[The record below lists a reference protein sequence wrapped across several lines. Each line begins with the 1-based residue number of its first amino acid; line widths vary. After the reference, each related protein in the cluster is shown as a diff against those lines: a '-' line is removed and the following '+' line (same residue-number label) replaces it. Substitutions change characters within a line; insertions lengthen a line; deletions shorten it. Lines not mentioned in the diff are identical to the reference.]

1 MYVTSLPFSLL
12 LVDRPVDLLWLLDVD
27 AVAMYWIGI
36 EWDAEIPL
44 PFRFLGFSTSF
55 LLGVFLSRELSGLYS
70 GKILLDS
77 HYLSLMYLLSR
88 IIVFSLLALYRW
100 FEFQFSPIASK
111 QFPTL
116 KSVEGV
122 RSLSVLAVRS

>member
-70 GKILLDS
+70 GKILLES

-88 IIVFSLLALYRW
+88 ITVFYLLAFIDGSNFSSRRLPQNN
-100 FEFQFSPIASK
+100 FQ
-111 QFPTL
+111 
-116 KSVEGV
+116 
-122 RSLSVLAVRS
+122 R